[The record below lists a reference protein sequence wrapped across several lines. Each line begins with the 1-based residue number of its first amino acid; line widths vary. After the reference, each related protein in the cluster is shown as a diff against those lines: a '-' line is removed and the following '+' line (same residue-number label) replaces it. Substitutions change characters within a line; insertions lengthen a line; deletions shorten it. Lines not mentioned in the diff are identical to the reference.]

1 MISEIFTDALGYAG
15 TEIIRRI
22 VGVAHVADFES
33 IESNEIRETENE
45 ILLTGTGISDLN
57 EVTPEELEVKPQ
69 IIIRL
74 RDTSSM
80 LR

>member
-1 MISEIFTDALGYAG
+1 MVSKESVMIPAFNAAQFHDVP
-15 TEIIRRI
+15 I
-22 VGVAHVADFES
+22 V
-33 IESNEIRETENE
+33 ESNEIRETENE